1 MPPPSPRAP
10 PPPALGREPRLG
22 QWSQGRGRLAPA
34 QGRRTQPEAPAG
46 SPPRERSPGQRRER
60 NPGSARCPPAPSEL
74 SPPRSRREGGEA
86 RPGRDHQGDT
96 EAVAGV
102 CTAPPGG
109 QACRPRRRRCSG
121 SELGVPAVTPRPP
134 SPCDRFPGTS
144 DPPAK
149 KKRPPRKEVRT
160 LRVPQHPPP
169 GAAKQ
174 KKEEGREG
182 GKKKIKI
189 TPPAAP
195 PGGMPLRGGLLPT
208 PRHKAHVRG
217 RRGRLLASP
226 AGPRA
231 GFTKAKGE
239 AGEGGRGG
247 GAEGEFGRSLHLSYK
262 VKKSSVLEV
271 KSPVDLVPGRRVVTG
286 LRQRL

>member
-1 MPPPSPRAP
+1 MVAGPRAP
-10 PPPALGREPRLG
+10 GPGPRAPHAAGGARGVAPPGEVPGAKEGKEPGER
-22 QWSQGRGRLAPA
+22 PV
-34 QGRRTQPEAPAG
+34 
-46 SPPRERSPGQRRER
+46 PPRPQRAEPPQTGGRA
-60 NPGSARCPPAPSEL
+60 ARHGRAGITGGT
-74 SPPRSRREGGEA
+74 PRRWG
-86 RPGRDHQGDT
+86 
-96 EAVAGV
+96 GV